1 MFSKTSLA
9 FLVIGALWVNVSAIP
24 IPADGPPDGYELSAL
39 PGLSYDGRTQT
50 PSVHLGDTAGSPSQG
65 LGVNKKLLYWSELPR
80 SFSALSYRDLTFVF
94 SVVGGG
100 LLGTGLLGGGIAAG
114 LLSHSKGKNTTGTTD
129 DNNNTTVTSGDINNG
144 QK

>member
-24 IPADGPPDGYELSAL
+24 IPADGPPDEYGLGGMPVLHYNDPYAYPPSAR
-39 PGLSYDGRTQT
+39 PGDMPG
-50 PSVHLGDTAGSPSQG
+50 PPNQG
-65 LGVNKKLLYWSELPR
+65 LRVNKKLLYWGELPR

-94 SVVGGG
+94 SVVAGG
-100 LLGTGLLGGGIAAG
+100 LVGTGIIAGGTTAAI
-114 LLSHSKGKNTTGTTD
+114 LSHPKGQNTTGTTG
-129 DNNNTTVTSGDINNG
+129 NNNNNG